1 MTSIKTLI
9 AAALV
14 AASSTVAFAAENNS
28 DRYPA
33 QAGTFA
39 ITEGRNAAI
48 APSGSSE
55 VGVSLYNYGAQA
67 AINVEGRNSAD
78 TFTSGSEVG
87 VERYVR

>member
-1 MTSIKTLI
+1 MTSLKTFL

-33 QAGTFA
+33 QAGAFA

-48 APSGSSE
+48 APTGSSE
-55 VGVSLYNYGAQA
+55 VGVSLYDFGAKG
-67 AINVEGRNSAD
+67 AINVEGRNAAEPSN
-78 TFTSGSEVG
+78 SGTEG